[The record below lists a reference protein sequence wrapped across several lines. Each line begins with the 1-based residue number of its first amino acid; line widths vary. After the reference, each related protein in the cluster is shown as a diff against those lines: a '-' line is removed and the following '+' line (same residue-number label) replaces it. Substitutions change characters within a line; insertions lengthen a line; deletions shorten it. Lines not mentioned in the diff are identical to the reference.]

1 MRRRSGL
8 TQEDVARH
16 LNVTRGA
23 VGHWERGKNQP
34 PYDVLV
40 KIARLYNTSTAYL
53 VGEIDDPAP
62 LMNVST
68 EQGASEER
76 TEPPGW
82 EQLTDE
88 ERRLVLRVTKAV
100 EKALV
105 THLLQQREGNVPIR
119 KLKENPE
126 VDELK

>member
-1 MRRRSGL
+1 VSSQANTRCLVSIHGPIQVVSLCSLLDRGQDRRARSLLSRRLREMRRRSGL

-34 PYDVLV
+34 PYDILV
-40 KIARLYNTSTAYL
+40 KIARLHNTSTAYL

-68 EQGASEER
+68 E
-76 TEPPGW
+76 
-82 EQLTDE
+82 
-88 ERRLVLRVTKAV
+88 
-100 EKALV
+100 
-105 THLLQQREGNVPIR
+105 
-119 KLKENPE
+119 
-126 VDELK
+126 